1 MRGIIAAGVH
11 VPYNRLDRSE
21 ITALFGKGGGRGTRS
36 VASYDE
42 DTTTMG
48 AEAARNALRN
58 AADVEV
64 DSLWFATSTPAYLE
78 KTNATAIH
86 AALRLAPSVGA
97 LDMGGALRSGIG
109 TLRTALTGTGTTL
122 VVSADIREGMATSGD
137 EATGGDGA
145 AALLVGDDES
155 GTVIAEYLGSG
166 VATDELLERW
176 RIPGAP
182 RSRVWEER
190 FGEVAYAP
198 LIQQAFAAALSDAG
212 ISADEVDHLAL
223 TGMHSRSVKRNRA
236 RLGVPDG
243 KIVDDLADTVGNTG
257 TAHGALMLASALE
270 NAGPGEIIM
279 LVVIA
284 DGVEAVVLR
293 TTDAIAGQHASPTV
307 AAQIAAGG
315 SVSYGKYLSWRQM
328 VAVEPPNRPAPNRPS
343 ASAAHRRQAWKFGF
357 VGTRDRSSQ
366 MVHLPPA
373 RVSEKG
379 GAVDDMEPVAMADTE
394 GTIAS
399 FTVDKLV
406 YSPSPPVVFAVV
418 DFDGGGRAPL
428 ELTDVAVDEVE
439 VGGRVEPTFRRLY
452 TSDEIHNYFWKVR
465 PVRGAGPT
473 SADPPSAGPPSA
485 GPPREG

>member
-11 VPYNRLDRSE
+11 VPHHRLDRRE
-21 ITALFGKGGGRGTRS
+21 IAALFGKGGGQGTRA

-48 AEAARNALRN
+48 AAAARNALRD
-58 AADVEV
+58 AGDVAV

-86 AALRLAPSVGA
+86 AALRLGPSVGA
-97 LDMGGALRSGIG
+97 LDLGGALRSGIG
-109 TLRTALTGTGTTL
+109 TLRTALSGLGTTL
-122 VVSADIREGMATSGD
+122 VVASDIRDGMATSSD

-145 AALLVGDDES
+145 AALLIGDES
-155 GTVIAEYLGSG
+155 AGTVIAEYLGCG

-176 RIPGAP
+176 RLPGAA

-190 FGEVAYAP
+190 FGEVAYTP
-198 LIQQAFAAALSDAG
+198 LIRTAFEAALADAG
-212 ISADEVDHLAL
+212 ITSDDVDHLAL
-223 TGMHSRSVKRNRA
+223 TGMHNRAVKRNRA
-236 RLGVPDG
+236 RLGVPTANL
-243 KIVDDLADTVGNTG
+243 VDDLADTVGNTG
-257 TAHGALMLASALE
+257 TAHGSLMLATALE
-270 NAGPGEIIM
+270 SAGPDEVIV
-279 LVVIA
+279 LVVLA

-293 TTDAIAGQHASPTV
+293 TTEAIVEQAGSSTV
-307 AAQIAAGG
+307 SAQIATGG
-315 SVSYGKYLSWRQM
+315 AVSYGKYLSWRQM

-343 ASAAHRRQAWKFGF
+343 ASAAHRREDWKFGF

-379 GAVDDMEPVAMADTE
+379 GAVDDMEPIPMADTP

-428 ELTDVAVDEVE
+428 ELTDVAADEVE
-439 VGGRVEPTFRRLY
+439 VGGRVEPTFRRLF

-465 PVRGAGPT
+465 PVRT
-473 SADPPSAGPPSA
+473 VST
-485 GPPREG
+485 REG